1 MKTIIFV
8 LLLGLVCGCTYVRYG
23 QVTYI
28 SFLTDRKLET
38 LGLQLQDGTQLNLKE
53 YTSEQATL
61 AKSIAEGVAA
71 GLKE

>member
-1 MKTIIFV
+1 
-8 LLLGLVCGCTYVRYG
+8 
-23 QVTYI
+23 
-28 SFLTDRKLET
+28 LET

>member
-1 MKTIIFV
+1 MKILLFV
-8 LLLGLVCGCTYVRYG
+8 CLLAISGCTYVRYG